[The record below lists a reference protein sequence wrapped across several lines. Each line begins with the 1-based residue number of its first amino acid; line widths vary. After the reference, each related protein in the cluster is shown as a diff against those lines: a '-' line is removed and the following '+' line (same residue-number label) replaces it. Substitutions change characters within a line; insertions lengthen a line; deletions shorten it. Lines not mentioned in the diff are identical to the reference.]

1 MIANK
6 YPSLL
11 EKTALTAAMPI
22 VLALNECSPELREE
36 AIGLF
41 KDLDSGELDREQR
54 SATLALLAEILYPNA
69 DADGLPGL
77 DLDEVERLAPEQ
89 NAEAKSVLA
98 AMDHEE
104 ANFAT
109 KVQQLMT
116 ARGLSQVDLAE
127 KIGIGQPAIS
137 MMLNRAC
144 RPQKKTVR
152 RFADALGVDP
162 SELWPSL
169 AK

>member
-1 MIANK
+1 MFATH
-6 YPSLL
+6 SRSTL
-11 EKTALTAAMPI
+11 EKSALTAAMPV
-22 VLALNECSPELREE
+22 VLALAECSPELREE

-41 KDLDSGELDREQR
+41 KDLDSDELDREQR
-54 SATLALLAEILYPNA
+54 AATLALLAEILYPNA

-77 DLDEVERLAPEQ
+77 DLEEVERLAPEQ

-98 AMDHEE
+98 EMDREE

-109 KVQQLMT
+109 KVQELMV
-116 ARGLSQVDLAE
+116 ARGLTQVEMAE

-152 RFADALGVDP
+152 RFAEALGVEP